1 MVSKNNIKNILEQNA
16 KRVSRYRLQKTT
28 LGVASVLL
36 GTLCYYNGT
45 AVHADTVDSSK
56 NDANQET
63 MNQVSQPY
71 TATGQQNDQL
81 VSQSGASAQPAG
93 GSTDMKN
100 SQSVGQDAA
109 NPNVTTNML
118 RVGNQQTGNVNA
130 LAESKIQENTVVNT
144 VHRYINVTD
153 PAGHVTQHDQ
163 TARFNS
169 VDGGRT
175 WTVGIQDGDKA
186 SYVSSDHKFPEY
198 KLPEYSGYQP
208 TASTGVLTKDGKSV
222 ASVIVSPDMASDITV
237 DVAYEKLQGSTQVD
251 FLDGSNVIASQT
263 YQGADGDSVKFDS
276 VVPDG
281 YQLAAND
288 QKQFDNL
295 KNGVIIKGNQV
306 VSLHVTPVVV
316 TVDSD
321 NLPKS
326 GAIIPGTKGVVY
338 PANVNNLSNFKRTI
352 TRTINVTMPDGSVK
366 VVNGGSVT
374 FTRSASVNAALGTV
388 TFSDWNQASTTLP
401 KVTLPSVSAGWV
413 YQGNR
418 DVLGDMVVTPDSA
431 NIVASGKFVQQNGAL
446 TVHFVE
452 DGADMVSP
460 VTIDGHIG
468 DHLDL
473 SKVSVPAGFQLVKGA
488 SIPKSVDLT
497 QADQELN
504 IGVASIVYTVSADN
518 PKEPGEV
525 LPGDSKNELG
535 GYPGGL
541 TASDLN
547 KTVTRTINVKSP
559 DGKVKTIKQTAKL
572 SRNATFTIESDVNYG
587 PWSTSSWAAYTA
599 PVVAGYTASQSLP
612 NVDVNGDT
620 KDESVDIEY
629 APVETSVKINYLD
642 EEESNKNVLS
652 DSLGGKVGQNVTVA
666 LRVPEGYVLDSSH
679 QVPVTLTLQ
688 SSNADINVYLKHQH
702 MTVNGNDFHSKG
714 DSINGTSLT
723 WPAGVDLHDL
733 RKDRGRLITIE
744 YPNGKQDQVRQ
755 SVTLTRNADVDIIS
769 GHVTYGSWPTGKLD
783 AYTAPTVA
791 GYQPSQSVINGVD
804 VNDTNKLDDV
814 TITYQ
819 AADVTVNV
827 VYQSVDGDAIVKTV
841 PLSGTVGQT
850 IDVPVNVPAGWELVK
865 GPAKTVTLKASG
877 NADLVVTMKH
887 KTVTVNADS
896 PKSITDKLPDNPGKS
911 FPSGVD
917 TNDLNK
923 QVVRTI
929 HVHNVDGTIS
939 TTQQTAKLSRNA
951 VVDEVSGNV
960 TYTNWSTS
968 SWAAYTAPVVA
979 GYTASQSLP
988 KVDVN
993 GDNKDESVDIEYAPV
1008 ETSLKINY
1016 LDEEENNKNVLSDS
1030 LGGKVGQN
1038 VTVALRV
1045 PEGYVLD
1052 SSHQVPVTLT
1062 LQSSNADISVYLKHQ
1077 HMAVNGDDCHS
1088 KGDNINGTSLTWPAG
1103 VDLHDLRKD
1112 RGRLITIEYPNGK
1125 QDQVEQSVTLTRNAD
1140 VDIISGH
1147 VVYGSWSTGK
1157 LDAYTA
1163 PTVAGYQP
1171 SQSVVN
1177 RVNVNDTNKLD
1188 DVTITYQASDATV
1201 NVVYQSVD
1209 GDAIVKTVPLSG
1221 VVGQTIDVPVNVPAG
1236 WELVEAPA
1244 KTVTL
1249 KASGNTDLV
1258 VTMKH
1263 QTVTVNADSPKSIT
1277 DKLPDNPGKSFPSGV
1292 DTNDLNKQVVRTIH
1306 VHNVDGTIST
1316 TQQTAKLSRKAVVDE
1331 VNGNVTYTN
1340 WSAGSWD
1347 VFNAPAVA
1355 GYQANQ
1361 NAPML
1366 TVNSDTKD
1374 QTVDISYISQSHVI
1388 QINYVDEVTNKTVK
1402 TDSLT
1407 GKTGEQLSVNV
1418 QSPDGYVQDSV
1429 KTVPTS
1435 IVVSSD
1441 PQSVNVYLKHRIM
1454 LVNADQAHN
1463 KGDQVTDT
1471 SLVWPAG
1478 VSTNDLTKTIT
1489 RTITLVMPNG
1499 QHKQVTQKVT
1509 LSRTAWVD
1517 LIAGEVTNYGNWST
1531 GEWVAYTVPTVAGYT
1546 PSTAVVDS
1554 QVVNDQIDNASV
1566 TVNYVA
1572 EGQALNVLFQA
1583 ANQVVKTVP
1592 VAGQTGEIVKPNL
1605 TLPAGWVLVDGAKLP
1620 TEISFR
1626 SSGNAD
1632 IVVPVKHGVITIEPS
1647 NPHDPSETLPDN
1659 QDSHY
1664 PEGLTASDLN
1674 NYVVREIVVKDPHT
1688 GNHVTKQTVHLTR
1701 TATVD
1706 EVTGEMHYS
1715 DWTTGD
1721 WAEFMT
1727 PVVAGYTASQN
1738 DVARVPVKIG
1748 MQDQKVTITYTAK
1761 QQTGK
1766 ISYVDANGKE
1776 IGNTSLTGVTDGK
1789 VAIKLVIP
1797 IGWKEVAGQKVPE
1810 SVVAT
1815 ATGIPTVKVQ
1825 IEHQKVNIKSGET
1838 HHAGDL
1844 IDPNDPNGLRYP
1856 AGLDG
1861 QDLNQ
1866 TITRVV
1872 EIVDPHTGSHKT
1884 TQTVTLHRDGQLD
1897 EATMKVTY
1905 GKWSTGKFDAVNV
1918 PKVAGYTARQDN
1930 VSAESVIDGMKDSN
1944 VKVTYAAN
1952 EQHGEI
1958 DYVDAKGSVIKKD
1971 ALSGKTDDMVVVKL
1985 ALPQG
1990 WKLVDGQHVPENV
2003 VAQADGIPTV
2013 KVQIEHD
2020 VANIKPGEVH
2030 HPGDPID
2037 PKIPNGPKYPAGLED
2052 KDLNKTYQRTITVN
2066 DPHKGAQKIVQKV
2079 TLHRN
2084 GHLDLATMAVSYDPW
2099 NTDAFAEYVV
2109 PTVAGYTPS
2118 QIKVTKVVVTDG
2130 MKPEDVTINY
2140 AANDQTGE
2148 VDYVD
2153 NAGKVIK
2160 TDKLAGKTAQV
2171 VKVNVQV
2178 PKGWKLV
2185 DNEKVPESVTATADG
2200 IPMVKVVIEH
2210 QTYNLKPG
2218 ESHQAGDPIDPS
2230 DPEGL
2235 KYPKGLTDEDLH
2247 KEVLRTI
2254 VLEQPGKPVKLINQ
2268 RAELSRTATFDAV
2281 AGTVKYSP
2289 WSKAEFAEYDVPVI
2303 AGYTPS
2309 QAKVLKQA
2317 VDGNTKDSQVEI
2329 QYLANEQT
2337 GEIDYVDAKGNVIAK
2352 TKLAGKTDQD
2362 VNIDVKAPMGWVV
2375 AKDQKLPESVK
2386 ATADG
2391 IPTVKVVIEHENVNV
2406 KPGEMHHAG
2415 DPIDPSNP
2423 DGLKYPAGLEDK
2435 DLRGGG
2441 GGAGVIN
2448 VPKAQVKTVT
2458 QTAKL
2463 HRTAS
2468 FDAVTGKVTYDKWS
2482 TGTFDAVN
2490 VPKVAGYTASQA
2502 NVAAE
2507 NVTDG
2512 MKDSNV
2518 KVTYTANEQHGEI
2531 DYVDAKGNMIK
2542 KDLLV
2547 GKTDAKVV
2555 IKLALPQ
2562 GWKLVDGQHVSE
2574 NVVAQADGIPTV
2586 KVQIEHVVDNINPG
2600 EVHHPGDPIDPKNP
2614 NGPKYP
2620 AGLEDKDLNETYQR
2634 TITVNDPHKGAQKIV
2649 QKVTLHRNG
2658 HLDLATMKV
2667 SYDPWNTGAFAEYVV
2682 PTVAGYTASQDEVG
2696 KVIVTDGMKPEDVT
2710 INYTANDQFGEV
2722 DYVDNVGKVIKTDK
2736 LAGKTDQDIKVNVQ
2750 VPKGWKLVGNEKVP
2764 ESVKATA
2771 DGIPTVKI
2779 VIEHRTYNL
2788 KPGESHQAG
2797 DPIDPS
2803 DPDGPKY
2810 PKGLTNED
2818 LHKEAIR
2825 TIVLEQPGKPVKL
2838 INQKAELSRTA
2849 TFDAVAG
2856 MVKYSPWSKAEFAEY
2871 GVPVVAGYTPSQ
2883 AKVAK
2888 QAVDGN
2894 TKDSQVEVQY
2904 LANDQTGEIDYV
2916 DAKGNVIAK
2925 TKLAGKTDQTL
2936 NVNVKAPA
2944 GWVVAKDQ
2952 KLPASVKA
2960 TADGIPTIKVVV
2972 EHENVNVKPGET
2984 HHAGD
2989 PIDPSNPDG
2998 PKYPK
3003 GLEDKDL
3010 NQTITRT
3017 VIINVP
3023 NAQAKTVTQTA
3034 KLHRT
3039 ASFDA
3044 VSGKVTYGKW
3054 SEAKFDAVNVPL
3066 VAGYTAS
3073 QANVAAENV
3082 TDGMKDSKVVVNYV
3096 ANKQTGEIDYV
3107 DAKGNVIGKTS
3118 ISGKTDETV
3127 KVHVKVPAGWQLVAG
3142 QHLPESVKATADGI
3156 PTVKVLIEH
3165 ASVNIKPGESHHAGD
3180 LIDPNNP
3187 DGPKYPEGLEDK
3199 DLNRDA
3205 TRTINI
3211 TTPDGKMKT
3220 IAQKAHLQRD
3230 ASLDPVTGKVTYSGW
3245 KVTEGGWPAVE
3256 VPGVDGYTSNVK
3268 KIPAGDPING
3278 TGKDVNVKVTYDAK
3292 TYDGEVDLVDNTGK
3306 VISKT
3311 PVSGKTGEDVPV
3323 DIKLPAGWKLA
3334 DGQKLPKTV
3343 EVTADG
3349 IAPVKVVVEH
3359 ENVNVKPGESHHAGD
3374 PIDPNNPDG
3383 PKYPEGLENKDLNRD
3398 VTRTITITTPDGK
3411 TKTIKQTAHLQRDA
3425 GLDVATGKVTYGDWK
3440 VVSGGWPAVEVPVA
3454 DGYTASVKEIPAG
3467 DPVTGIGKGAG
3478 GDVKVTYSANEQSAT
3493 LVVKDADGNVI
3504 AKTTVTG
3511 KTGETVPVHFDL
3523 PKGYTV
3529 DGKLPTSYTFN
3540 GKEAETGEVA
3550 VKAVAEKV
3558 AAANDNGGNEGQNM
3572 RSTMV
3577 GNVAPTAMITG
3588 VGVSNA
3594 ISVPT
3599 DNGKG
3604 VQKNA
3609 KTLPQ
3614 TGNQR
3619 ELAIVALGL
3628 SSLGLVAG
3636 LMKKREF

>member
-1 MVSKNNIKNILEQNA
+1 MKFLVSKNNIKNILEQNA

-81 VSQSGASAQPAG
+81 VGQSGASTQPAG
-93 GSTDMKN
+93 GSADMKN
-100 SQSVGQDAA
+100 SQSVGRDAA

-118 RVGNQQTGNVNA
+118 RVGNQQTGNVNT

-186 SYVSSDHKFPEY
+186 SYVSSDHKLPEY

-208 TASTGVLTKDGKSV
+208 TASAGVLTKDGKSV

-237 DVAYEKLQGSTQVD
+237 DVTYEKLQGSTRVD
-251 FLDGSNVIASQT
+251 FTDGSNVVASRT
-263 YQGADGDSVKFDS
+263 YQGADGDHVKFDGII
-276 VVPDG
+276 PDG
-281 YQLAAND
+281 YKFIGDGQQD
-288 QKQFDNL
+288 FDAL
-295 KNGVIIKGNQV
+295 KDGIIINGNQV
-306 VSLHVTPVVV
+306 ITLHVTPVVV
-316 TVDSD
+316 TIDSD
-321 NLPKS
+321 NLPKA

-338 PANVNNLSNFKRTI
+338 PANVNNLSNFKRTV

-366 VVNGGSVT
+366 AVNGGSAT
-374 FTRSASVNAALGTV
+374 FTRSASVNVPLGTV

-504 IGVASIVYTVSADN
+504 IGVTPIVYTVSADN

-525 LPGDSKNELG
+525 LPGDLENELG

-572 SRNATFTIESDVNYG
+572 SRSATFTIESDVNYG

-679 QVPVTLTLQ
+679 QVPVALMLQ

-714 DSINGTSLT
+714 DNINGTSLT

-733 RKDRGRLITIE
+733 RKDRGRLITID

-769 GHVTYGSWPTGKLD
+769 GHVVYGSWSTGKLE

-819 AADVTVNV
+819 AADATVNV

-865 GPAKTVTLKASG
+865 GPAKTVTLKPSG
-877 NADLVVTMKH
+877 NTDSVVTMKH
-887 KTVTVNADS
+887 KMVTVNADS
-896 PKSITDKLPDNPGKS
+896 PKSITDKLPDNPGKN

-951 VVDEVSGNV
+951 VVDEV
-960 TYTNWSTS
+960 
-968 SWAAYTAPVVA
+968 
-979 GYTASQSLP
+979 
-988 KVDVN
+988 
-993 GDNKDESVDIEYAPV
+993 
-1008 ETSLKINY
+1008 
-1016 LDEEENNKNVLSDS
+1016 
-1030 LGGKVGQN
+1030 
-1038 VTVALRV
+1038 
-1045 PEGYVLD
+1045 
-1052 SSHQVPVTLT
+1052 
-1062 LQSSNADISVYLKHQ
+1062 
-1077 HMAVNGDDCHS
+1077 
-1088 KGDNINGTSLTWPAG
+1088 
-1103 VDLHDLRKD
+1103 
-1112 RGRLITIEYPNGK
+1112 
-1125 QDQVEQSVTLTRNAD
+1125 
-1140 VDIISGH
+1140 
-1147 VVYGSWSTGK
+1147 
-1157 LDAYTA
+1157 
-1163 PTVAGYQP
+1163 
-1171 SQSVVN
+1171 
-1177 RVNVNDTNKLD
+1177 
-1188 DVTITYQASDATV
+1188 
-1201 NVVYQSVD
+1201 
-1209 GDAIVKTVPLSG
+1209 
-1221 VVGQTIDVPVNVPAG
+1221 
-1236 WELVEAPA
+1236 
-1244 KTVTL
+1244 
-1249 KASGNTDLV
+1249 
-1258 VTMKH
+1258 
-1263 QTVTVNADSPKSIT
+1263 
-1277 DKLPDNPGKSFPSGV
+1277 
-1292 DTNDLNKQVVRTIH
+1292 
-1306 VHNVDGTIST
+1306 
-1316 TQQTAKLSRKAVVDE
+1316 
-1331 VNGNVTYTN
+1331 NGNVTYTN

-1347 VFNAPAVA
+1347 VFNAPVVA

-1418 QSPDGYVQDSV
+1418 QIPDGYVQDSV

-1499 QHKQVTQKVT
+1499 QHKQVTQKAT

-1554 QVVNDQIDNASV
+1554 QVVNDQIDNVSV

-1572 EGQALNVLFQA
+1572 DGQALNVLFWA

-1592 VAGQTGEIVKPNL
+1592 VAGQTGEVVKPNL

-1632 IVVPVKHGVITIEPS
+1632 IVVPVKHGVITIDPS
-1647 NPHDPSETLPDN
+1647 MPHDSSETLPDN

-1664 PEGLTASDLN
+1664 PKGLTASDLN

-1721 WAEFMT
+1721 WAEFKT
-1727 PVVAGYTASQN
+1727 PAVAGYTASQN

-1748 MQDQKVTITYTAK
+1748 MQDQKVTITYTAN

-1766 ISYVDANGKE
+1766 ISYVDASGKE
-1776 IGNTSLTGVTDGK
+1776 IGNTPLTGVTDGK

-1825 IEHQKVNIKSGET
+1825 IEHQVANIKPGEP
-1838 HHAGDL
+1838 HHAGDP
-1844 IDPNDPNGLRYP
+1844 IDPNDPNGLKYP
-1856 AGLDG
+1856 AGLDE

-1905 GKWSTGKFDAVNV
+1905 GKWSTSKFDAVNV
-1918 PKVAGYTARQDN
+1918 PKVAGYTASQDD
-1930 VSAESVIDGMKDSN
+1930 VPAESVIDGMKDSN
-1944 VKVTYAAN
+1944 VKVTYTAN

-1971 ALSGKTDDMVVVKL
+1971 ALSGKTDAKVAVKL

-2003 VAQADGIPTV
+2003 VAQADGIPMV

-2020 VANIKPGEVH
+2020 VADIKPGEVH

-2037 PKIPNGPKYPAGLED
+2037 PKNPNGPEYPAGLED
-2052 KDLNKTYQRTITVN
+2052 KDLNETYQRTITVN

-2079 TLHRN
+2079 TFHRN
-2084 GHLDLATMAVSYDPW
+2084 GHLDLATMKVSYDPW

-2118 QIKVTKVVVTDG
+2118 QAKVAKVVVTDG
-2130 MKPEDVTINY
+2130 MKPEDITIDY
-2140 AANDQTGE
+2140 TANDQTGE

-2160 TDKLAGKTAQV
+2160 SDKLAGKTDQDI
-2171 VKVNVQV
+2171 KVNVQV

-2185 DNEKVPESVTATADG
+2185 DNEKVPESVKATADG

-2210 QTYNLKPG
+2210 QSYNLKPG
-2218 ESHQAGDPIDPS
+2218 ESHQAGDPIDSS

-2289 WSKAEFAEYDVPVI
+2289 WSKAEFAEYDVPVV

-2309 QAKVLKQA
+2309 QAKVAKQA

-2329 QYLANEQT
+2329 QYAANDQT
-2337 GEIDYVDAKGNVIAK
+2337 GEIDYVDAQGNVIAK

-2391 IPTVKVVIEHENVNV
+2391 IPTVKVVIEHENVDV
-2406 KPGEMHHAG
+2406 KPGETHHAG

-2435 DLRGGG
+2435 DLNQVITRTV
-2441 GGAGVIN
+2441 VIN
-2448 VPKAQVKTVT
+2448 VPNAQVKTVT

-2482 TGTFDAVN
+2482 TGKFDAVN

-2542 KDLLV
+2542 KDPLV
-2547 GKTDAKVV
+2547 GKTDGKVAV
-2555 IKLALPQ
+2555 KLALPQ
-2562 GWKLVDGQHVSE
+2562 GWKLIDGQHVPE

-2586 KVQIEHVVDNINPG
+2586 KVQIEHDVANIKPG

-2634 TITVNDPHKGAQKIV
+2634 TITVNDPHKGVQKIV

-2682 PTVAGYTASQDEVG
+2682 PTVAGYTASQGEVG

-2722 DYVDNVGKVIKTDK
+2722 DYVDNTGKVIKSDK
-2736 LAGKTDQDIKVNVQ
+2736 LAGKTDQVVKVNVQ
-2750 VPKGWKLVGNEKVP
+2750 VPKGWKLVDNEKVP

-2771 DGIPTVKI
+2771 NGIPTVKV
-2779 VIEHRTYNL
+2779 VIEHQTYNL

-2797 DPIDPS
+2797 DLIDPS
-2803 DPDGPKY
+2803 DPTGPKY

-2818 LHKEAIR
+2818 LHKEVLR

-2838 INQKAELSRTA
+2838 INQKVELSRTA

-2883 AKVAK
+2883 AKVNK

-2925 TKLAGKTDQTL
+2925 TKLAGKTDQTV
-2936 NVNVKAPA
+2936 NINVKAPA

-2952 KLPASVKA
+2952 KLPANVKA

-3003 GLEDKDL
+3003 GLGDKDL

-3023 NAQAKTVTQTA
+3023 NAPAKTVTQTA

-3054 SEAKFDAVNVPL
+3054 SDAKFDAVNVPV

-3107 DAKGNVIGKTS
+3107 DAKGNVISKTS

-3127 KVHVKVPAGWQLVAG
+3127 KVNVKVPDGWQLVAG
-3142 QHLPESVKATADGI
+3142 QHLPESIKATADGI
-3156 PTVKVLIEH
+3156 PTVKIVIEH

-3180 LIDPNNP
+3180 PIDPNNP

-3268 KIPAGDPING
+3268 KIPAGDPITG
-3278 TGKDVNVKVTYDAK
+3278 AGKDVNVKVTYDAK
-3292 TYDGEVDLVDNTGK
+3292 TYDGEVDLVDDTGK

-3311 PVSGKTGEDVPV
+3311 PVSGKTSKDVPV

-3334 DGQKLPKTV
+3334 DGQQLPKAV
-3343 EVTADG
+3343 KVTADG
-3349 IAPVKVVVEH
+3349 IVPVKVVVEH

-3374 PIDPNNPDG
+3374 PIDPNNPNG
-3383 PKYPEGLENKDLNRD
+3383 PKYPAGLEDQDLNRD
-3398 VTRTITITTPDGK
+3398 VTRTVNITMPDGK

-3425 GLDVATGKVTYGDWK
+3425 NLDVATGKVTYGDWK

-3467 DPVTGIGKGAG
+3467 DPVTGIGKDVA
-3478 GDVKVTYSANEQSAT
+3478 GDVKVTYAANEQSAT

-3523 PKGYTV
+3523 PKGYVV

-3540 GKEAETGEVA
+3540 GKEVENGEVV
-3550 VKAVAEKV
+3550 VKVVAEKV
-3558 AAANDNGGNEGQNM
+3558 AAANDNGHADQNVQD
-3572 RSTMV
+3572 SSAV
-3577 GNVAPTAMITG
+3577 NVVPTAMIAGT
-3588 VGVSNA
+3588 GVSNA

-3636 LMKKREF
+3636 LLKKREF